1 MSLTVHQ
8 QRVWSLLQQA
18 EGPMSAY
25 TVLERL
31 RTDGFNAPTQVY
43 RALEKLACQGLVH
56 RLESLNAY
64 VACREGGCDADDF
77 KAYAICDACGRV
89 EESARADLGRDL
101 RQWMEGRNFKLQRPV
116 IELHGICRG
125 CNPDRQGQD

>member
-1 MSLTVHQ
+1 
-8 QRVWSLLQQA
+8 
-18 EGPMSAY
+18 MSAY

-43 RALEKLACQGLVH
+43 RALEKLARQGLVH

-64 VACREGGCDADDF
+64 VACREDGCDADDF
-77 KAYAICDACGRV
+77 KAYAICDTCGRV
-89 EESARADLGRDL
+89 EESARVDLGRDL
-101 RQWMEGRNFKLQRPV
+101 RLWMDGQDFKLQRPV

-125 CNPDRQGQD
+125 CNPDSQGQD